1 MDHPSTRILSSC
13 CKMSDIVDEGIT
25 RECTLIRFL
34 TTLIRWCA
42 ATLPH

>member
-25 RECTLIRFL
+25 LWNPSACCQRTSPF
-34 TTLIRWCA
+34 
-42 ATLPH
+42 